1 MAYLFKARLR
11 LRGGGAN
18 EAGQNR
24 EGGLGGRGRGGTCMG
39 KIGRYNAF

>member
-11 LRGGGAN
+11 LRGD

-24 EGGLGGRGRGGTCMG
+24 EGGLRARGRADLRGALALA
-39 KIGRYNAF
+39 K